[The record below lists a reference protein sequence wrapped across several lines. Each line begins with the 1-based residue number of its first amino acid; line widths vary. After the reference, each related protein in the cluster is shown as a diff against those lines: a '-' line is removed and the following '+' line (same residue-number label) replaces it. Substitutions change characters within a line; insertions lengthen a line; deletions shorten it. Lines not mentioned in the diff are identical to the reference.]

1 MIYKT
6 VSLAESQVGKYI
18 DTNGDGI
25 PEGIIFADLAIGGS
39 GQWGEDNDKYHI
51 HVIKGEFKEYV
62 ISGTYNHPINDN
74 KEVLTPI
81 LDGID
86 RFYVMDIKKPLLRQ
100 SYLYKNAKNI
110 DLFTDTVFG
119 SGKENTNFL
128 YQSWKEEKYGKK
140 STLDVW
146 KVVKEEI
153 EEGWFIPSLE
163 EWLAFLTQI
172 NVLKNYENGVLEH
185 FYWTSSQNRDDY
197 LDNCSMFVPV
207 MNNPMI
213 VEEKMNEEALPFR
226 LARTI

>member
-6 VSLAESQVGKYI
+6 VPFTESQVGKYI
-18 DTNGDGI
+18 DINGDGI

-51 HVIKGEFKEYV
+51 PVIKGEFKEYV
-62 ISGTYNHPINDN
+62 ISGIYNHPINDS

-86 RFYVMDIKKPLLRQ
+86 RFYVMDIKRPLLRQ

-110 DLFTDTVFG
+110 DFFTDTVFG

-140 STLDVW
+140 SPLDVW
-146 KVVKEEI
+146 KVITEEI
-153 EEGWFIPSLE
+153 EDGWFIPSLE
-163 EWLAFLTQI
+163 EWLAF
-172 NVLKNYENGVLEH
+172 
-185 FYWTSSQNRDDY
+185 
-197 LDNCSMFVPV
+197 
-207 MNNPMI
+207 
-213 VEEKMNEEALPFR
+213 
-226 LARTI
+226 